1 MELKQLR
8 YFVRIVD
15 MGSLSQASGVLHIA
29 QSALSQ
35 QVAALEAEL
44 DCPLLTRNARG
55 VTPTEAGQ
63 QLYRHAQAMLKQADD
78 AKAAVAMAMAA
89 PSGQVVIGV
98 PLSLVAPLA
107 LPIFDAV
114 RTQYPRIQV
123 LVHEELSGTILEW
136 IRNGR
141 LSMGLAF
148 DDGNLESLQAM
159 PLIEERLFLI
169 VHPKSPLARRK
180 LVGLKE
186 VAELE
191 LVIPSRGHGVRDR
204 IEGALARAGL
214 PAPRVAAE
222 VNSLTMMKQA
232 AEARLGA
239 TILAWPSVE
248 AEVAQRRLV
257 AIDIARPAVTRVA
270 AMCLP
275 AGAPRSRACECVLAA
290 ATGAIREVIRRAPWR
305 GVRFLGPDE

>member
-15 MGSLSQASGVLHIA
+15 TGSLSQASGVLHIA

-44 DCPLLTRNARG
+44 NCALLTRNARG

-63 QLYRHAQAMLKQADD
+63 QLYRHAQAMLNQAED
-78 AKAAVAMAMAA
+78 AKAAVAMTLAE

-107 LPIFDAV
+107 FPIFDAV
-114 RTQYPRIQV
+114 RTQYPKIQL

-136 IRNGR
+136 VRNGR
-141 LSMGLAF
+141 LGMGLAF
-148 DDGNLESLQAM
+148 DDGNLESLQAT

-169 VHPKSPLARRK
+169 VHPKSSLARRK
-180 LVGLKE
+180 LVALKD
-186 VAELE
+186 VAELDI
-191 LVIPSRGHGVRDR
+191 VIPSRGHGVRDR
-204 IEGALARAGL
+204 IERALARAGL
-214 PAPRVAAE
+214 PALRVVAE

-232 AEARLGA
+232 AEARIGA
-239 TILAWPSVE
+239 TILGWPSVE

-257 AIDIARPAVTRVA
+257 AIEIARPAITRVA

-275 AGAPRSRACECVLAA
+275 AGAPRSRACDCVLDA
-290 ATGAIREVIRRAPWR
+290 ATRAIREAIRHAPWR
-305 GVRFLGPDE
+305 GVRFIEPA